1 MADETKENDE
11 DVCFDP
17 DAYEDAEDDDDDE
30 GRRGNDDDDDGTR
43 PTTTTMGTGTG
54 PTIDDAL
61 RRATAER
68 RKEMDA
74 FDAMLVEK
82 FPGTTGAD
90 ARWERALSKI
100 SRDAR
105 FRAVGAH
112 GARRSC
118 FDAFVRR
125 MREEREVKK
134 KRKREVGAEDAVM
147 RRERAMSERGGGE
160 GRAAPGRIRG
170 ETKKGT
176 ITRSRG
182 GGWVQGAVRG
192 TREDVFAIV
201 RGG

>member
-1 MADETKENDE
+1 MADETKENEE

-17 DAYEDAEDDDDDE
+17 DAYEDDDDDDDDE

-43 PTTTTMGTGTG
+43 PTTTGTGTG

-100 SRDAR
+100 SRDASFGR
-105 FRAVGAH
+105 PSRGRKPEIVFRCVRETNARERERW
-112 GARRSC
+112 RRSESGRL
-118 FDAFVRR
+118 VR
-125 MREEREVKK
+125 K
-134 KRKREVGAEDAVM
+134 
-147 RRERAMSERGGGE
+147 
-160 GRAAPGRIRG
+160 
-170 ETKKGT
+170 
-176 ITRSRG
+176 TR
-182 GGWVQGAVRG
+182 
-192 TREDVFAIV
+192 
-201 RGG
+201 

>member
-1 MADETKENDE
+1 MADETKENEE

-17 DAYEDAEDDDDDE
+17 DAYEDDDDDDDDE

-43 PTTTTMGTGTG
+43 PTTTGTGTG

-100 SRDAR
+100 SETRGFAPSAR
-105 FRAVGAH
+105 T
-112 GARRSC
+112 ARGDRVSMRS
-118 FDAFVRR
+118 
-125 MREEREVKK
+125 
-134 KRKREVGAEDAVM
+134 
-147 RRERAMSERGGGE
+147 
-160 GRAAPGRIRG
+160 
-170 ETKKGT
+170 
-176 ITRSRG
+176 
-182 GGWVQGAVRG
+182 
-192 TREDVFAIV
+192 
-201 RGG
+201 